1 MERFEDRIDAGR
13 RLGMALAAWR
23 SDPDVVVV
31 GLARGGLPVA
41 YEVAVALAAPLD
53 LLIVRKIGI
62 PFHPEMEMGAIG
74 EDGVV
79 VVDKK
84 VITRAGVSDAEFT
97 TVERRERTELE
108 RRRVLYAGDRAPLS
122 LKDKTVV
129 LVDDGIATGSTVRAA
144 CRVARARGASR
155 IILGVP
161 VASSEAVASLRAD
174 VDACVALVV
183 VDGSFSVGEWYRQ
196 FDQTTDDGVIE
207 CLRRADRRGSHPHG
221 AAILHDVGVDR
232 RIDRRGGRD
241 EFVRG
246 VRLASDV

>member
-13 RLGMALAAWR
+13 QLGVALAAWR
-23 SDPDVVVV
+23 SDRDVVVV
-31 GLARGGLPVA
+31 GLPRGGLPVA

-62 PFHPEMEMGAIG
+62 PFHPETAMGAIG
-74 EDGVV
+74 DDGVV
-79 VVDKK
+79 VIDKK
-84 VITRAGVSDAEFT
+84 VMALAGVSEVEFDA
-97 TVERRERTELE
+97 VERRERVELE
-108 RRRVLYAGDRAPLS
+108 RRRTLYASDHASLS

-183 VDGSFSVGEWYRQ
+183 VAGSFSVGEWYRR
-196 FDQTTDDGVIE
+196 FDQTSDDEVIE
-207 CLRRADRRGSHPHG
+207 CLRRADRRGPHPH
-221 AAILHDVGVDR
+221 AAAMLHDASVDR
-232 RIDRRGGRD
+232 RMDR
-241 EFVRG
+241 
-246 VRLASDV
+246 